1 VYDAHDGAAGKQ
13 PFYNMKKIVLFVHQ
27 GAELYGSDK
36 VLLNLAAG
44 LNDTPFQAVVLLPFD
59 GPLVAELR
67 RVGVETHIVPVT
79 KVSRALF
86 SIKGLLTLPF
96 ELIRAVRAISRVMA
110 GRKVAVVHSNTLAV
124 LSGAVWAKFH
134 RVPHLWHV
142 HEILMKPTLIRRG
155 FPLLVRLLADKAVS
169 NSSLTTRWLVDEQAG
184 LATRTVTIWNGISRA
199 VPQDAA
205 GTAQLRAEVVDGV
218 RPRLIA
224 ALVGRINHWK
234 GHLLLVE
241 AAGLLW
247 QRGYRDIR
255 FLVVGS
261 IFAQQ
266 EHFLDQLKA
275 AIAES
280 PARDSFVLRG
290 FTESIWDVWDACDIA
305 LVPST
310 EPEPFGMV
318 AIEAMCAGK
327 PLVAAAHGG
336 LLDIVD
342 DGVSGLLVTPRDAA
356 SLADAIARLIDDPAL
371 RQRMGRAGSERQAQL
386 FSLESQVAKTVDLY
400 RQMLTP
406 AS

>member
-1 VYDAHDGAAGKQ
+1 
-13 PFYNMKKIVLFVHQ
+13 MKKIVLFIHQ

-44 LNDTPFQAVVLLPFD
+44 LRDTAFQPIVLLPFD
-59 GPLVAELR
+59 GPLVEELR
-67 RVGVETHIVPVT
+67 LADVETHIVPVT

-86 SIKGLLTLPF
+86 SVRGLLSLPGD
-96 ELIRAVRAISRVMA
+96 LWRATRAISRALA

-124 LSGAVWAKFH
+124 LSGAVWATLH

-142 HEILMKPTLIRRG
+142 HEILMNPALIRRG
-155 FPLLVRLLADKAVS
+155 FPLMVRLLADKAVS
-169 NSSLTTRWLVDEQAG
+169 NSSLTTQWLVDEQPA
-184 LATRTVTIWNGISRA
+184 LAPRTVTIWNGIGRTTAHDA
-199 VPQDAA
+199 VSSAR
-205 GTAQLRAEVVDGV
+205 LRDEVTGGE
-218 RPRLIA
+218 PERLIA
-224 ALVGRINHWK
+224 ALVGRINSWK

-247 QRGYRDIR
+247 QRGYRDLR

-261 IFAQQ
+261 VFAQQ
-266 EHFLDQLKA
+266 EHFMEQLQA
-275 AIAES
+275 AIAAS
-280 PARDSFVLRG
+280 PARDCFVVRG
-290 FTESIWDVWDACDIA
+290 FTESIWNVWDACDIA

-342 DGVSGLLVTPRDAA
+342 DGVSGFLVAPRDAQA
-356 SLADAIARLIDDPAL
+356 LADAIARLVDDPAL
-371 RQRMGRAGSERQAQL
+371 RQQMGSAGQQRQERL
-386 FSLESQVAKTVDLY
+386 FSLKSQVDKTVDVY
-400 RQMLTP
+400 RQMSGAQAP
-406 AS
+406 AAARQTTL

>member
-1 VYDAHDGAAGKQ
+1 
-13 PFYNMKKIVLFVHQ
+13 MKKIVLFIHQ

-44 LNDTPFQAVVLLPFD
+44 LRDTAFQPIVLLPFD
-59 GPLVAELR
+59 GPLVEELR
-67 RVGVETHIVPVT
+67 LAGVETHIVPVT

-86 SIKGLLTLPF
+86 SVRGLLSLPGD
-96 ELIRAVRAISRVMA
+96 LWRATRAISRALA

-124 LSGAVWAKFH
+124 LSGAVWATLH

-142 HEILMKPTLIRRG
+142 HEILMNPALIRRG
-155 FPLLVRLLADKAVS
+155 FPLMVRLLADKAVS
-169 NSSLTTRWLVDEQAG
+169 NSSLTTQWLVDEQPA
-184 LATRTVTIWNGISRA
+184 LAPRTVTIWNGIGRTTAHDA
-199 VPQDAA
+199 VSSAR
-205 GTAQLRAEVVDGV
+205 LRDEVTGGE
-218 RPRLIA
+218 PERLIA
-224 ALVGRINHWK
+224 ALVGRINSWK

-247 QRGYRDIR
+247 QRGYRDLR

-261 IFAQQ
+261 VFAQQ
-266 EHFLDQLKA
+266 EHFMEQLQA
-275 AIAES
+275 AIAAS
-280 PARDSFVLRG
+280 PARDCFVVRG
-290 FTESIWDVWDACDIA
+290 FTESIWNVWDACDIA

-342 DGVSGLLVTPRDAA
+342 DGVSGFLVAPRDAQA
-356 SLADAIARLIDDPAL
+356 LADAIARLVDDPAL
-371 RQRMGRAGSERQAQL
+371 RQQMGSAGQQRQERL
-386 FSLESQVAKTVDLY
+386 FSLKSQVDKTVDVY
-400 RQMLTP
+400 RQMSGAQAP
-406 AS
+406 AAARQTTL

>member
-1 VYDAHDGAAGKQ
+1 
-13 PFYNMKKIVLFVHQ
+13 MKKIVLFIHQ

-44 LNDTPFQAVVLLPFD
+44 LRDSPFQALVLLPFD
-59 GPLVAELR
+59 GPLVAELAR
-67 RVGVETHIVPVT
+67 EGVETHIVPVT

-86 SIKGLLTLPF
+86 SVRGLLGLPGD
-96 ELIRAVRAISRVMA
+96 LWRATRAITRVMA

-124 LSGAVWAKFH
+124 LSGAVWAALH

-142 HEILMKPTLIRRG
+142 HEILMKPALIRRG

-169 NSSLTTRWLVDEQAG
+169 NSSLTTRWLVDEQAS
-184 LATRTVTIWNGISRA
+184 LARRTVTIWNGISRTI
-199 VPQDAA
+199 PHDAA
-205 GTAQLRAEVVDGV
+205 RTAQLKAEVNGGV
-218 RPRLIA
+218 PERLIA

-255 FLVVGS
+255 YLVVGS

-266 EHFLDQLKA
+266 EHFLDQLKE
-275 AIAES
+275 AIAAS
-280 PARDSFVLRG
+280 QARDCFVLRG

-342 DGVSGLLVTPRDAA
+342 DGVSGLLATPCDPRA
-356 SLADAIARLIDDPAL
+356 LADAIARLADDAAL
-371 RQRMGRAGSERQAQL
+371 RRQMGAAGQQRQTSL
-386 FSLESQVAKTVDLY
+386 FSLESQVAKTVEVY
-400 RQMLTP
+400 QEML
-406 AS
+406 AAAK